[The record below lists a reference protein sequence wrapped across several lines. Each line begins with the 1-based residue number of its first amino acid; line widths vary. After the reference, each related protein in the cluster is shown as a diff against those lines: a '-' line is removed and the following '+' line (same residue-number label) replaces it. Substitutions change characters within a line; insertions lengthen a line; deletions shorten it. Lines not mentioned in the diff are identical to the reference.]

1 MMDLYQSLSGK
12 LEVTVLCA
20 DPAQAMTMLEQNGIE
35 LRNVKIIDELT
46 LVVFVQR
53 SRYKQLM
60 SLCQKKGLD
69 VKITGRVG
77 LYWKLNALW
86 HRPVLLIGL
95 LAMVLVGMY
104 LPSRIFF
111 VRVEGNVSVPSRLI
125 LETASEC
132 GIRFGA
138 NRRQVRSEKMKN
150 ALLEAMPQLQWA
162 GVNTSGCVAVISVRE
177 RQEQTTQDFGREV
190 GSVVASRDGVITS
203 ITTTRGNGICK
214 VGQAVKAGQILI
226 SGYTDCGISIRA
238 DRAEGEVFA
247 QTDRKISVSY
257 PTDRLLRR
265 EIIGSQT
272 KYSLII
278 GKNRINF
285 YFGSGI
291 SGTTCVK
298 MYEENYVTLPGGFQL
313 PVILVKETWLQ
324 YATEEA
330 FVQPRDGQ
338 LEDYS
343 RLYLKKQMVAGTILT
358 ENMELVQEQGQFIL
372 TGQYACQEMIGQ
384 FRKEEIIK
392 PDGTND

>member
-1 MMDLYQSLSGK
+1 MDLYHSLSGMV
-12 LEVTVLCA
+12 EATVVCA
-20 DPAQAMTMLEQNGIE
+20 DPAQVMTMLEQNGIE
-35 LRNVKIIDELT
+35 LRNIRMPDELT
-46 LVVFVQR
+46 LVALIRRRQQR
-53 SRYKQLM
+53 QLM
-60 SLCQKKGLD
+60 GLCEKKGLD
-69 VKITGRVG
+69 AKITDRKG

-95 LAMVLVGMY
+95 LGMILLGMY

-111 VRVEGNVSVPSRLI
+111 VRVEGNAAVPGRLI
-125 LETASEC
+125 LETAADC

-162 GVNTSGCVAVISVRE
+162 GVNTQGCVAVISVRE
-177 RQEQTTQDFGREV
+177 RPEEATQQKENTV
-190 GSVVASRDGVITS
+190 GSIVASRDGVITS
-203 ITTTRGNGICK
+203 ITSTRGNGLCK

-247 QTDRKISVSY
+247 QTNRQTAVIYPLDRQQRGEI
-257 PTDRLLRR
+257 LRT
-265 EIIGSQT
+265 ET

-291 SGTTCVK
+291 SGMSCVK
-298 MYEENYVTLPGGFQL
+298 MYEENYMTLPGGFQL
-313 PVILVKETWLQ
+313 PVILVKETWVLYDTKEVSAEPRQ
-324 YATEEA
+324 EQMEA
-330 FVQPRDGQ
+330 FSRD
-338 LEDYS
+338 
-343 RLYLKKQMVAGTILT
+343 YLKSQMIAGTILT
-358 ENMELVQEQGQFIL
+358 QSHELVQEDGRIIL
-372 TGQYACQEMIGQ
+372 TGRYACQEMIGQ
-384 FRKEEIIK
+384 FRKEEIVK